1 MNKKRNDAIGVII
14 TIIILILLVF
24 LSNLK
29 IEKISYIENAFS
41 KIVMPIQSGFTYIKN
56 KLQGNNE
63 YFSSLETTKKE
74 NSELKQKNNE
84 LEERLRQ
91 LEMIESENKTLKEYL
106 NLSEQYKQYETA
118 PAYIINKDTSNY
130 SKVFVINVGSK
141 SGIEKNMTVIAAEGL
156 VGHVI
161 SVTDNTAKIRTIVDT
176 SSSIS
181 CLMSSSKDSI
191 VCKGTLDSNTEIKAM
206 YIPTDANLVQGDSV
220 ETSGLGGIYPKGIH
234 IGTIKKVENTQ
245 NPTDRYALV
254 ETAVDFSKLDTVL
267 VITNN

>member
-56 KLQGNNE
+56 KIQGNNE
-63 YFSSLETTKKE
+63 YFANMDNLKKE
-74 NSELKQKNNE
+74 NNELKQKNNE
-84 LEERLRQ
+84 MSEKLRQ

-106 NLSEQYKQYETA
+106 NLSNQYKQYKTV
-118 PAYIINKDTSNY
+118 PAYIINKDISNY
-130 SKVFVINVGSK
+130 SKIFVINAGSK

-161 SVTDNTAKIRTIVDT
+161 SVTDDTADRK
-176 SSSIS
+176 
-181 CLMSSSKDSI
+181 
-191 VCKGTLDSNTEIKAM
+191 
-206 YIPTDANLVQGDSV
+206 SV
-220 ETSGLGGIYPKGIH
+220 
-234 IGTIKKVENTQ
+234 V
-245 NPTDRYALV
+245 
-254 ETAVDFSKLDTVL
+254 
-267 VITNN
+267 

>member
-14 TIIILILLVF
+14 TIIVLILLVF
-24 LSNLK
+24 LSNLQ
-29 IEKISYIENAFS
+29 IEKISYVENTFS

-106 NLSEQYKQYETA
+106 NLSELYKQYKTV

-161 SVTDNTAKIRTIVDT
+161 SVTDETAKVQTIID
-176 SSSIS
+176 SSNIVSAT
-181 CLMSSSKDSI
+181 LENSSDNVICRGLLENRKL
-191 VCKGTLDSNTEIKAM
+191 KGTYVSTTTTLSQSEKV
-206 YIPTDANLVQGDSV
+206 Y
-220 ETSGLGGIYPKGIH
+220 TSGMGGIYPKGIY
-234 IGTIKKVENTQ
+234 IGTIKNISETKNI
-245 NPTDRYALV
+245 TDRYFEL
-254 ETAVDFSKLDTVL
+254 ETAVDFDNLETVL
-267 VITNN
+267 VIKQ